1 MRLVPDT
8 PPACSSD
15 PAGWLR
21 ARVAEL
27 EAANARLRQAAADRD
42 ELAAAQL
49 ASERARADSLALQV
63 AALVAQVED
72 LRRQLGKDSSTS
84 SKPPSSDSPYKKKP
98 RDRSLRGRSG
108 RKPGKQPGA
117 QSSTLKQTDNPDDT
131 VRCGP
136 AACGCCG
143 HDLTGEPVLGTPQ
156 KRQVFEASP
165 PPPPT
170 VTEYQVAAKQCPDCG
185 EISVGLA
192 PAGVTGRVQYGPRV
206 HASTALA
213 VCANYL
219 PVARAA
225 RLVAALTGVN
235 VSAGFVAGVR
245 GKAARLLAP
254 FMDRVREL
262 LPAVPVLYA
271 DETPA
276 RACGKLHYVHVACTE
291 FLTAMHTGDRT
302 KEAIDAGG
310 VLPGY
315 AGTIVRDGY
324 KGYEHLT
331 DALHAWCGA
340 HGLRDLAGL
349 YRFDPGGQVWARA
362 MADLLID
369 ANAAATAAR
378 SSGQARLDQAQL
390 AAIKARYRGAVA
402 KGITDNQHK
411 RTQMAKDGLR
421 LARRFRD
428 HEDMIL
434 RFTTDLAVGF
444 TSNQAER
451 DVRPVKVQMRTS
463 GGCWRTLLGLADFAI
478 VQSYLSTAAFS
489 RGRDPQR
496 RSDPRVCAAQRL
508 IVRTLP
514 CATSVVQVCYR
525 RVVLAE
531 WLSWVM
537 SSRLAARAAFR
548 SWSRSPSWRRR
559 SAACCWRWTISWF
572 RTSMSAGAP
581 SPDSRHACSP
591 SASES
596 RFSSC
601 RFRASSRM
609 ARSWAA
615 SRSACRDARVT
626 AGPGAV
632 PAEGGAASMAWIFS
646 SRSRCR

>member
-1 MRLVPDT
+1 VSDT
-8 PPACSSD
+8 PYVPASD
-15 PAGWLR
+15 EVAWLR

-27 EAANARLRQAAADRD
+27 EELNARLREAARDRD

-49 ASERARADSLALQV
+49 AVRDAQI
-63 AALVAQVED
+63 AALAGQVEE
-72 LRRQLGKDSSTS
+72 LRLRLDKDSSTS

-98 RDRSLRGRSG
+98 KDRSLRGRSG

-117 QSSTLKQTDNPDDT
+117 QSSTLKQTDNPDH
-131 VRCGP
+131 VVECGP

-143 HDLTGEPVLGTPQ
+143 RDLSGEPVLGTPQ
-156 KRQVFEASP
+156 KRQVFEAAP
-165 PPPPT
+165 PPPPV
-170 VTEYQVAAKQCPDCG
+170 VTEYQVTAKQCPGCG

-192 PAGVTGRVQYGPRV
+192 PGGVTGRVQYGPRV

-225 RLVAALTGVN
+225 RLVTALTGVH

-276 RACGKLHYVHVACTE
+276 RAAGKLHYVHVACTE

-310 VLPGY
+310 ILP
-315 AGTIVRDGY
+315 AFTGTIVRDGY

-349 YRFDPGGQVWARA
+349 HRFDPEGQLWARA
-362 MADLLID
+362 MADTLID

-378 SSGQARLDQAQL
+378 AAGLACLDEAQL
-390 AAIKARYRGAVA
+390 AGIKARYRGAVA
-402 KGITDNQHK
+402 KGITDNQGK
-411 RTQMAKDGLR
+411 RTQMGKDGLR

-428 HEDMIL
+428 YEDMIL
-434 RFTTDLAVGF
+434 RFTTDLTVGF

-478 VQSYLSTAAFS
+478 VQSYLSTAGKWGIDALDALTQLFT
-489 RGRDPQR
+489 GGPW
-496 RSDPRVCAAQRL
+496 
-508 IVRTLP
+508 LP
-514 CATSVVQVCYR
+514 PAT
-525 RVVLAE
+525 
-531 WLSWVM
+531 
-537 SSRLAARAAFR
+537 
-548 SWSRSPSWRRR
+548 
-559 SAACCWRWTISWF
+559 
-572 RTSMSAGAP
+572 AP
-581 SPDSRHACSP
+581 P
-591 SASES
+591 
-596 RFSSC
+596 
-601 RFRASSRM
+601 
-609 ARSWAA
+609 
-615 SRSACRDARVT
+615 
-626 AGPGAV
+626 
-632 PAEGGAASMAWIFS
+632 
-646 SRSRCR
+646 